1 MICPKCRL
9 NNSSSARFCKSCG
22 AQLGPVCPRCDAKVD
37 SQAEFCSKCGH
48 KMSISTPA
56 PQLLSPRVH
65 TPKHLAD
72 KILAARSSIEGERR
86 TVTVLFADA
95 AGFTPISER
104 LGEEQVYSL
113 MQGCFARMMDAVHR
127 YDGTVT
133 QFLGDGIMALFGAP
147 IAHEDSPRRAVAAAL
162 EMQGALAEYAGEVK
176 KQHRIECRFRAGL
189 NTGPVVVGKISD
201 NLDMDY
207 TALGDTVNLA
217 ARMAELAEPG
227 AVYLTANTQR
237 LVENYFEC
245 EHLGALEVKGKAQ
258 RVPTYKALQE
268 KQVKTRLEAAAQRG
282 LTPFTGRER
291 ELEMLEGFLKQTRDN
306 QGQVIFVSGEAG
318 IGKSRLILE
327 FKQTVRNGD
336 ICWLEG
342 RCSSYGKNIPYLPI
356 IDIIKENFR
365 VKESDNDASI
375 IQRVDE
381 GVKEWDDTARRN
393 VPYLKYVLN
402 VDPGDPTVRALDS
415 MARRAGILDAIRA
428 LLMQESRHR
437 ALVAVV
443 EDLQWID
450 EQSEQALAALF
461 SVISSAP
468 ILLILT
474 HRPGYV
480 SLLGERAYSSL
491 GLKPL
496 MPKDSRVMTQ
506 GVLQGG
512 TLPEQLE
519 QLILGKAEGNPFY
532 IEEVSKSLLEEGVLR
547 RSNGTYVLDRPA
559 KEILIPNTIQ
569 EVILSRIDRLER
581 QAKEALQLAS
591 VIGRE
596 FTVRLLQRISETRAG
611 LEDLLAELKSLE
623 LIYEKTFF
631 PELSYMFKHALTH
644 QVAYST
650 LLLERR
656 KALHRM
662 VATGIEEL
670 YNDRLPEMCEMLAH
684 HYYEGEDWRKALDY
698 SVKAARKSAG
708 SFANQEAMAYFDQA
722 LRAFRQIGDAPPEV
736 LMDIYGGKAE
746 VSLTISDW
754 RGVVDSFTGLREAA
768 RESGNLGLEGIG
780 LAGMASGHVWTHQF
794 DLAEAEAKEVLD
806 LAEQT
811 RNDAIRTGAMYV
823 LAELQN
829 LRGNLKTGV
838 ETCLEVAR
846 LSRETNQPLYQTM
859 NGLFLAANYSWRG
872 LYEEAQRIAAESVS
886 ASAEHHMTA
895 PLLFNKW
902 FEGLA
907 LADHGRYHEAITT
920 LKETVALS
928 QRMGDTA
935 CRSRALNTLGWIYGE
950 LGAWDQAKE
959 ANLKALDLALGLGD
973 PEILNNVRINL
984 GDCAFALG
992 QKEEA
997 RRDFEQLY
1005 TSLPQLHEWMKWR
1018 YSQHLRHSL
1027 GELLSSFGEQDAAL
1041 RLADECLVLADRT
1054 ESRKNIVKAHRLRG
1068 QIFLARGQ
1076 LDEADRELGVALET
1090 ALKISNPPQV
1100 WKTYA
1105 ALGDLR
1111 KVQGRLIEA
1120 NHAYD
1125 EARAIIQNVASG
1137 LHDPLLK
1144 ETLINSPLAK
1154 ELRVKAEI

>member
-1 MICPKCRL
+1 MATP
-9 NNSSSARFCKSCG
+9 
-22 AQLGPVCPRCDAKVD
+22 
-37 SQAEFCSKCGH
+37 
-48 KMSISTPA
+48 TPA
-56 PQLLSPRVH
+56 PRFPSPRDH

-72 KILAARSSIEGERR
+72 KILATRSSIEGERR

-127 YDGTVT
+127 HDGTVT

-162 EMQGALAEYAGEVK
+162 EMQAALAGYAAEVK
-176 KQHRIECRFRAGL
+176 KRHHIECRFRAGL

-227 AVYLTANTQR
+227 AVYLTANTHR

-245 EHLGALEVKGKAQ
+245 ENLGALEIKGKSQ
-258 RVPTYKALQE
+258 RVTTYKAVQE
-268 KQVKTRLEAAAQRG
+268 KQVRTRLEAAAYRG

-291 ELEMLEGFLKQTRDN
+291 ELQMLEGFLKQTKDN
-306 QGQVIFVSGEAG
+306 QGQVVFVSGEAG

-327 FKQTVRNGD
+327 FKQAVRND
-336 ICWLEG
+336 NICWLEG
-342 RCSSYGKNIPYLPI
+342 HCSSYGKNIPYLPI

-365 VKESDNDASI
+365 VKESDNNANI
-375 IQRVDE
+375 IQRVDDR
-381 GVKEWDDTARRN
+381 VIEWDDAAQRN
-393 VPYLKYVLN
+393 VPHLKYMLN
-402 VDPGDPTVRALDS
+402 VDPGDPTVAALDS
-415 MARRAGILDAIRA
+415 TARRAGILDSIRA
-428 LLMQESRHR
+428 LFMQESRHR
-437 ALVAVV
+437 VLVAVV

-468 ILLILT
+468 VLLILS
-474 HRPGYV
+474 HRPGYL

-496 MPKDSRVMTQ
+496 MPKDSRVMAQ
-506 GVLQGG
+506 GVLQAG

-547 RSNGTYVLDRPA
+547 RTNGTYVLERPA
-559 KEILIPNTIQ
+559 EEVLIPNTIQ

-596 FTVRLLQRISETRAG
+596 FTVRLLQRISETRTG

-623 LIYEKTFF
+623 LIYEKAFF

-670 YNDRLPEMCEMLAH
+670 YNDRLPEMYEMLAH

-698 SVKAARKSAG
+698 SVKAARKAAG
-708 SFANQEAMAYFDQA
+708 SYANQEAEAYFDQA
-722 LRAFRQIGDAPPEV
+722 LRAFRQIGDAPAEV
-736 LMDIYGGKAE
+736 LMDIYDGKAG

-754 RGVVDSFTGLREAA
+754 KGVVDSYTSLREAA
-768 RESGNLGLEGIG
+768 RETGKKALEGMG
-780 LAGMASGHVWTHQF
+780 LAGMAYGHVWTHQF
-794 DLAEAEAKEVLD
+794 DLAEAEAKEALA
-806 LAEQT
+806 LAEQIQNT
-811 RNDAIRTGAMYV
+811 AIKTGAMYV
-823 LAELQN
+823 LAELQC
-829 LRGNLKTGV
+829 LRGNLKVGIETG
-838 ETCLEVAR
+838 LEVAR
-846 LSRETNQPLYQTM
+846 LSRETNQPLYETL
-859 NGLFLAANYSWRG
+859 NGLFLAINYSWRG
-872 LYEEAQRIAAESVS
+872 LYDKAHRIAAESVA
-886 ASAEHHMTA
+886 ASTQHHMTT

-902 FEGLA
+902 NQGLGFA
-907 LADHGRYHEAITT
+907 GHGRYEEAITT
-920 LKETVALS
+920 LKDTIALC
-928 QRMGDTA
+928 QRMGDA
-935 CRSRALNTLGWIYGE
+935 AVQSRAFNTLGWIYGE
-950 LGAWDQAKE
+950 LGAWDKAKE
-959 ANLKALDLALGLGD
+959 ANQKALDLAVALGD
-973 PEILNNVRINL
+973 PEILTNARINL
-984 GDCAFALG
+984 CDCALALG
-992 QKEEA
+992 QKEQA
-997 RRDFEQLY
+997 RRDLEQLY
-1005 TSLPQLHEWMKWR
+1005 ASLPQLQEWMKWR

-1027 GELLSSFGEQDAAL
+1027 GELLLGLGDQDGAL
-1041 RLADECLVLADRT
+1041 RMADECLALADRT
-1054 ESRKNIVKAHRLRG
+1054 ESRKNIVKTRRLRG
-1068 QIFLARGQ
+1068 QIFLARGK
-1076 LDEADRELGVALET
+1076 LDEADVELGVALKT
-1090 ALKISNPPQV
+1090 ALQISNPPQV

-1105 ALGDLR
+1105 ALGELR
-1111 KVQGRLIEA
+1111 KAQGRHADA
-1120 NHAYD
+1120 NQAYED
-1125 EARAIIQNVASG
+1125 ALAVIQNVAAG
-1137 LHDPLLK
+1137 LQDSSLK
-1144 ETLINSPLAK
+1144 ETLINSPLAR
-1154 ELRVKAEI
+1154 ELRVKAET